1 MFTLLGGLFRSCP
14 GAPGSSLVHRFGPP
28 LASDEVAWQQ
38 TLDCKVW
45 NFGLIRLATVEL
57 DKLNNSRFKVAAI
70 GNNRCSSLLVWQKA
84 TCSNLKPLEA
94 GHRLAESTARKLM
107 VGLANETIIELQR
120 L

>member
-14 GAPGSSLVHRFGPP
+14 GAPDSSLVHRFGP
-28 LASDEVAWQQ
+28 LASDEVACQQ

-57 DKLNNSRFKVAAI
+57 DKLNSRFKVAAM

-107 VGLANETIIELQR
+107 VSLANETIIELQR